1 MSDPLPLDHPRRP
14 GLSRDDFMV
23 APCNAVALAMLDGW
37 RGWPRGKLVLTGP
50 AGSGKTHLAHIWA
63 EMAGARIIAAVDLAD
78 ADIPALATGPLVV
91 EDVDDL
97 ASAEGEEALFHLH
110 NLMRAEGHPLL
121 LTGGRAVA
129 GWPLRLPDLRS
140 RLQQAQSAV
149 LEAPDDALLTML
161 LVKLFADR
169 QLQVPRQVIDY
180 LTRRMDRSFDGA
192 RRVVAALD
200 DASLAERRAI
210 TVRLAGEVLDKLDL
224 AES

>member
-63 EMAGARIIAAVDLAD
+63 EMAGARIIAAVDLAE

-97 ASAEGEEALFHLH
+97 ASAAGEEALFHLH

-121 LTGGRAVA
+121 LTGARAVA